1 MPKNGHPPE
10 GEGIQRSSTPL
21 RAPHLEDMADRLF
34 DSYIETF
41 KQAPESDFLLKRYFF
56 EMYFE
61 KSYLQDN
68 VFFIPRADFLWF
80 FKYFQ
85 IDKPGF
91 GITERTIELK
101 KRSTERAKTEV
112 EIAFIQTRMHYTS
125 EQGAADIIYTR
136 KTSESAKE
144 AFILK
149 NTKEAAKQVAKLLV
163 DFHND
168 KVTGQPY

>member
-1 MPKNGHPPE
+1 MRKKGHPPE
-10 GEGIQRSSTPL
+10 GGGMHNASSPL
-21 RAPHLEDMADRLF
+21 RAPHLKDMAERLF
-34 DSYIETF
+34 DTYIETF

-61 KSYLQDN
+61 KKYLQDN

-80 FKYFQ
+80 FKYFH
-85 IDKPGF
+85 IDKPGV
-91 GITERTIELK
+91 GIIERTIELK
-101 KRSTERAKTEV
+101 KRSTSIAKTEI
-112 EIAFIQTRMHYTS
+112 EIAFIQTRAHYTY

-136 KTSESAKE
+136 KTSESAND

-149 NTKEAAKQVAKLLV
+149 NTKEAVKQVAELLV

-168 KVTGQPY
+168 KVTSQPY

>member
-1 MPKNGHPPE
+1 MRKKGYPPE
-10 GEGIQRSSTPL
+10 GGGRQNTSTPL
-21 RAPHLEDMADRLF
+21 RAPHLEDMAERLF
-34 DSYIETF
+34 DTYIETF

-61 KSYLQDN
+61 KNYLQDN

-85 IDKPGF
+85 IEKPGV
-91 GITERTIELK
+91 GIIERTIELK

-112 EIAFIQTRMHYTS
+112 EIATIQIRTHYTY

-136 KTSESAKE
+136 KASESAKE

-149 NTKEAAKQVAKLLV
+149 NTKEAAKHVAQLLV

-168 KVTGQPY
+168 KVTSQPY